1 MTAERLR
8 RLATGMRTP
17 RALVVAFAGAALA
30 LGLWVGGA
38 DDAGNQQ
45 AADVVVA
52 AADDVPS
59 QTAPAPAP
67 TPPPTPAATPAPTPR
82 PTATPWRI
90 SLPTPTP
97 TPTPRTAVPAPPQVY
112 VGIVA
117 KLGLDQI
124 VAEAAAPA
132 PPAVPA
138 GTNPLTGVPA
148 TGSIGRAAMLVKLD
162 NVVAARPQEGVGSA
176 EIVYE
181 EMVEGG
187 LTRLAAVFLERDT
200 GLGPVRSGRTTDIGL
215 AANLNTPLFAY
226 SGANAPTE
234 ALLAD
239 AAIVNRGPA
248 HVPYRRSGSR
258 RAPHDLMTDASSIR
272 SGTGGAA
279 PPTMFVFST
288 DPPTG
293 GAPTQS
299 FTVGFP
305 ATSVG
310 WSWDG
315 TGWLRT
321 QDGSPH
327 LDALSG
333 TQVRA
338 ATVIVQHT
346 RYVDSGLGTPEGVTV
361 GTGRARIYTN
371 GVSVAATWTRPSLR
385 SVTTY
390 TNASGAHIPV
400 NPGPTWIEL
409 IPD

>member
-1 MTAERLR
+1 
-8 RLATGMRTP
+8 
-17 RALVVAFAGAALA
+17 V
-30 LGLWVGGA
+30 WVGGA
-38 DDAGNQQ
+38 DGSGDER
-45 AADVVVA
+45 AADVIVA
-52 AADDVPS
+52 APVGHAS
-59 QTAPAPAP
+59 NELEPAP
-67 TPPPTPAATPAPTPR
+67 TPATTPMPTAAPIPAPTP
-82 PTATPWRI
+82 TPWRI
-90 SLPTPTP
+90 SFPTPTPTP
-97 TPTPRTAVPAPPQVY
+97 TPTPRAVAPTPPQVY

-124 VAEAAAPA
+124 IAEAAAPA
-132 PPAVPA
+132 PPNVAA
-138 GTNPLTGVPA
+138 GTNPLTGIRA

-162 NVVAARPQEGVGSA
+162 NVPAARPQEGVGSA

-234 ALLAD
+234 ALLAG

-248 HVPYRRSGSR
+248 HVSYRRSGSR
-258 RAPHDLMTDASSIR
+258 WAPHDLMTDASSVR
-272 SGTGGAA
+272 GGTVGSA

-293 GAPTQS
+293 GTPTSS
-299 FTVGFP
+299 FSVGFP
-305 ATSVG
+305 ATSVT

-315 TGWLRT
+315 TGWLRS
-321 QDGSPH
+321 QDGTSH
-327 LDALSG
+327 FDALSG

-346 RYVDSGLGTPEGVTV
+346 QYVDTGLGTPEGVTV
-361 GTGRARIYTN
+361 GTGRATIYTN
-371 GVSVAATWTRPSLR
+371 GMSVAATWTRPSLR

-390 TNASGAHIPV
+390 TDAAGAHIPV
-400 NPGPTWIEL
+400 SPGRTWIEL
-409 IPD
+409 VPE

>member
-8 RLATGMRTP
+8 RLITRLTTP
-17 RALVVAFAGAALA
+17 RAVVVALAGVAMG
-30 LGLWVGGA
+30 LGVWVGGA
-38 DDAGNQQ
+38 DGSGDQQ

-52 AADDVPS
+52 APGGEASDE
-59 QTAPAPAP
+59 QEAAP
-67 TPPPTPAATPAPTPR
+67 TPSPTPTATATPSPTPAPTP
-82 PTATPWRI
+82 WRVTF
-90 SLPTPTP
+90 PTPTP
-97 TPTPRTAVPAPPQVY
+97 TPTPRAAAPAPPQVY
-112 VGIVA
+112 VGVVA

-162 NVVAARPQEGVGSA
+162 NVAVARPQEGVGSA

-187 LTRLAAVFLERDT
+187 LTRLAAVFLERGT

-226 SGANAPTE
+226 SGANTPTE
-234 ALLAD
+234 ALLAT

-248 HVPYRRSGSR
+248 RAAYHRSGSR
-258 RAPHDLMTDASSIR
+258 RAPHDLMTDAGSIR
-272 SGTGGAA
+272 SGTGGVA
-279 PPTMFVFST
+279 PPTMFVFTT
-288 DPPTG
+288 DPPAG
-293 GAPTQS
+293 GTPTPS
-299 FTVGFP
+299 FSVGFP
-305 ATSVG
+305 ATSVT

-315 TGWLRT
+315 TGWLRS
-321 QDGSPH
+321 QDGASH

-333 TQVRA
+333 AQVRA
-338 ATVIVQHT
+338 TTVIVQRT
-346 RYVDSGLGTPEGVTV
+346 RYIDSGLGTPEGVTV
-361 GTGRARIYTN
+361 GTGAATVYTN
-371 GVSVAATWTRPSLR
+371 GVAVAATWTRPSLR

-390 TNASGAHIPV
+390 TDAAGAHIPV
-400 NPGPTWIEL
+400 RPGNTWIEL
-409 IPD
+409 LPE

>member
-8 RLATGMRTP
+8 RLATRTRTP
-17 RALVVAFAGAALA
+17 RALVVAFAGTAVA

-38 DDAGNQQ
+38 DNSGSEQ
-45 AADVVVA
+45 AVDVVVA
-52 AADDVPS
+52 ADDVRNDAS
-59 QTAPAPAP
+59 SAPAP
-67 TPPPTPAATPAPTPR
+67 TTQPTPVAPPAPTPT
-82 PTATPWRI
+82 PTPTPWRI

-97 TPTPRTAVPAPPQVY
+97 TPTPRAAAPAPPQVY

-124 VAEAAAPA
+124 VVEAAAPA
-132 PPAVPA
+132 PPAVAA
-138 GTNPLTGVPA
+138 GINPLTGVAA

-162 NVVAARPQEGVGSA
+162 NVRAARPQEGVGSA

-215 AANLNTPLFAY
+215 AANLNIPLFAY

-234 ALLAD
+234 ALLAK

-248 HVPYRRSGSR
+248 HVSYRRSGSR
-258 RAPHDLMTDASSIR
+258 RAPHDLMTDAGSIR

-279 PPTMFVFST
+279 PPTMFVFSA
-288 DPPTG
+288 DPPASG
-293 GAPTQS
+293 VPMQS

-305 ATSVG
+305 ATSVA

-315 TGWLRT
+315 AGWLRS

-361 GTGRARIYTN
+361 GAGRATVYTN

-390 TNASGAHIPV
+390 TDAAGAHISV
-400 NPGPTWIEL
+400 SPGRTWIEL
-409 IPD
+409 VPE